1 MLIQD
6 WAARNGYVYAEMS
19 PSALDFVIRETVA
32 DRAKNPDG
40 ATQVEVSVDDGRV
53 SRRYQTA
60 SGTFRVRDEWWDL
73 LRPATASP
81 QGAFSVRLSWQRT
94 PHGARDARGGNQR
107 SAGATAPARR
117 VDDGPTRAS
126 SPSRRPPRDEASK
139 TYATT
144 PVQVYAGP
152 VGSAFLM

>member
-1 MLIQD
+1 MAVTPSDVAISLGASCPDPIPDEQWLQWISDVNMLIQD

-81 QGAFSVRLSWQRT
+81 QGAFSFRLSWQ
-94 PHGARDARGGNQR
+94 PD
-107 SAGATAPARR
+107 TAWCP
-117 VDDGPTRAS
+117 
-126 SPSRRPPRDEASK
+126 
-139 TYATT
+139 
-144 PVQVYAGP
+144 
-152 VGSAFLM
+152 